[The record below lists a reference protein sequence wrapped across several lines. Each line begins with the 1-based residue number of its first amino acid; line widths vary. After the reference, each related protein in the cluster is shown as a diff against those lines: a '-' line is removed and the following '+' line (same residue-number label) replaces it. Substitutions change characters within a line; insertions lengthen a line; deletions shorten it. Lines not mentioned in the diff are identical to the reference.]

1 MPAPLLLAVDGN
13 SLLHRAHHAWADSM
27 EFDDDGRPV
36 WGLLGLVV
44 AIAACAARC
53 EPDAIVVGFDCG
65 ERSVRREAYPPYK
78 AHRPDKPMQLQ
89 WQLDDAPELLAA
101 AGLPVAQ
108 IQGYEADDVL
118 ASAAAL
124 ARRESWRCVL
134 ATSDRD
140 AFALIDPTT
149 SVLRVV
155 NGGIDGSPMLTP
167 VEVLAEYGVDPAFYR
182 DLAALRGDPSDN
194 LPGVPGVG
202 GRTAARL
209 LAAFPG
215 LEAVYQAL
223 DGGRADAVSALV
235 GAAAAEVLASAQGRS
250 ALEGTR
256 ELMTQREDLPL
267 PSVDDL
273 RLPLD
278 GARARKALAQRG
290 IRLGRSLWALVGEER
305 PPWTPNGFDKAPT
318 FLPRV
323 EDPPWAMSRWARSVT
338 EIDTEPPERSEPAR
352 AVSTGTPRTVPEQTA
367 QTTQR
372 RPRRPVMM
380 IAGQLALF

>member
-13 SLLHRAHHAWADSM
+13 SLLHRAHHAWADSL

-53 EPDAIVVGFDCG
+53 EPDGIVVGFDCG
-65 ERSVRREAYPPYK
+65 QRSVRRESYAPYK

-89 WQLDDAPELLAA
+89 WQLDDAPELLSA
-101 AGLPVAQ
+101 AGFPVAQ
-108 IQGYEADDVL
+108 VQGYEADDVL

-124 ARRESWRCVL
+124 ARREGWRCVL

-140 AFALIDPTT
+140 AFALIDSTT

-155 NGGIDGSPMLTP
+155 NGGIDGSPLLTP
-167 VEVLAEYGVDPAFYR
+167 VEVLAEYGVDPAHYR

-194 LPGVPGVG
+194 LPGVAGIG

-209 LAAFPG
+209 LTAFPG
-215 LEAVYQAL
+215 LEAVHQAL
-223 DGGRADAVSALV
+223 DDGRADAVRAVV
-235 GAAAAEVLASAQGRS
+235 GAAAAELLASTQGRV
-250 ALEGTR
+250 ALEQTR
-256 ELMTQREDLPL
+256 TLMTQREDLPL
-267 PSVDDL
+267 PSIDDL

-278 GARARKALAQRG
+278 GARMRTTLAQRG
-290 IRLGRSLWALVGEER
+290 IRLGRALWALVGEER
-305 PPWTPNGFDKAPT
+305 PPWSPNGFDKAPT

-323 EDPPWAMSRWARSVT
+323 EDPPWALSRWAHLVPAVAPG
-338 EIDTEPPERSEPAR
+338 PPE
-352 AVSTGTPRTVPEQTA
+352 AVGAGSTGPPRDGSD
-367 QTTQR
+367 TTTR
-372 RPRRPVMM
+372 RPRHPRRAVAMV
-380 IAGQLALF
+380 AGQLALF